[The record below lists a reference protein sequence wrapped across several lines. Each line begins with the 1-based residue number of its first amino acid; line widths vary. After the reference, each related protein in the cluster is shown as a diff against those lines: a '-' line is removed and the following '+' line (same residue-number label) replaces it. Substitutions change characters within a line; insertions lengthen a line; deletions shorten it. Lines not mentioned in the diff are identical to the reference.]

1 MYRRLAPERK
11 AVLKIIAID
20 LGLKRIGLAYSAD
33 KNFVTPLNAIERKN
47 RNQASSAVRE
57 IIAEWGA
64 DAVVVG
70 IPMGGSSE
78 DEMRRRVEHFM
89 KLVDFD
95 GPVYLQDESH
105 SSLEA
110 EESMKGLIKQ
120 KKDGRIDSL
129 AAKIILE
136 RWIADNRSLL
146 IDRKDG

>member
-1 MYRRLAPERK
+1 M
-11 AVLKIIAID
+11 KIIAID

-47 RNQASSAVRE
+47 RNQASSEVKA
-57 IIAEWGA
+57 IIMQWEA
-64 DAVVVG
+64 DAVVIG

-89 KLVDFD
+89 NLVDFE
-95 GPVYLQDESH
+95 GPVYLQDEAH

-110 EESMKGLIKQ
+110 EASIKGVIKQ

-129 AAKIILE
+129 SAKIILE
-136 RWIADNRSLL
+136 RWIMANKELV
-146 IDRKDG
+146 